1 MDRDCLFLASNATLQ
16 ARLTAGARYERT
28 LLAVACKRLFGSE
41 HRTTFHRAPPCFPS
55 YCWHISPNYSST
67 WEIGQRKYMWRQDE
81 PHVDR
86 IPRPSY
92 S

>member
-1 MDRDCLFLASNATLQ
+1 MHDRDADRLQ
-16 ARLTAGARYERT
+16 SLKGDANIHF
-28 LLAVACKRLFGSE
+28 VAEDVFN
-41 HRTTFHRAPPCFPS
+41 
-55 YCWHISPNYSST
+55 PNYSST